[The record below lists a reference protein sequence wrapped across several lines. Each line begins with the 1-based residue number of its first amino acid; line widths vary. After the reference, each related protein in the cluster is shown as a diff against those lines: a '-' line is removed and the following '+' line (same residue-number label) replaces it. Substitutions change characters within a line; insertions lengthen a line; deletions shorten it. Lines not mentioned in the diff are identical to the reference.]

1 VVTALTAEP
10 ATARVQDWFGNHTG
24 EGLCISDWVVSEMSS
39 ALAFKLRAGSLD
51 LPLRAAALGAFAQ
64 MVEDALVVLPVATP
78 HFQAAAR
85 FADRHEL
92 GLRAPDALHLAV
104 CADHGATL
112 VTLDG
117 RLLAAAPQLG
127 VAAQEP

>member
-1 VVTALTAEP
+1 VVTALTPEP
-10 ATARVQDWFGNHTG
+10 ATARVQAWFENRAG
-24 EGLCISDWVVSEMSS
+24 EGLSISDWVTSEVSS
-39 ALAFKLRAGSLD
+39 ALAFKLRTGSLD
-51 LPLRAAALGAFAQ
+51 LPLRAAALAAFAR
-64 MVEDALVVLPVATP
+64 MVEDVLVVLPVAAP

-112 VTLDG
+112 VTLDH
-117 RLLAAAPQLG
+117 RLLAAAPILG
-127 VAAQEP
+127 VTAESP

>member
-1 VVTALTAEP
+1 VVTALTPEP
-10 ATARVQDWFGNHTG
+10 ATARVQAWFEDHGG
-24 EGLCISDWVVSEMSS
+24 ESLLVSDWVVSEVSS

-51 LPLRAAALGAFAQ
+51 LSLRAAALGAFAR
-64 MVEDALVVLPVATP
+64 MIEDVLVVLPVGTP
-78 HFQAAAR
+78 HFQAAAK

-112 VTLDG
+112 VTLDR
-117 RLLAAAPQLG
+117 RLLAAAPHLG
-127 VAAQEP
+127 VAVEEP